1 MLMTVTDDQ
10 TLLYGGMQTWA
21 VFAGK
26 NQLLGDL
33 LCLGGAV
40 LFAVVSVTQELVV
53 KTHDWVEYLGMVGL
67 FGSVISIVQ
76 TYVCVRTCMTLAVV
90 SKVEV
95 RSLNVN
101 DQQPVYSVPKCIRL
115 KCSCVENLCFVVM
128 GTYIIDGSCVFTPQG
143 QPKGHAVK
151 VNTVL
156 ISK

>member
-1 MLMTVTDDQ
+1 MLMAITDVQ
-10 TLLYGGMQTWA
+10 TLLCGGLQTWV

-67 FGSVISIVQ
+67 FGSVTSIVQ
-76 TYVCVRTCMTLAVV
+76 TYVCMRTQMTSAVV
-90 SKVEV
+90 SEVEV
-95 RSLNVN
+95 RSLSVY
-101 DQQPVYSVPKCIRL
+101 DQQPVYSVPKCVRL

-128 GTYIIDGSCVFTPQG
+128 GDLHY
-143 QPKGHAVK
+143 
-151 VNTVL
+151 
-156 ISK
+156 